1 MTDFYEDR
9 MRVFFETFTDHMT
22 LAQKKIDGFY
32 YKKCGYKS
40 DNTLPE
46 IDDSFRIFAE
56 DERWAGK
63 QDEHAWFY
71 KKIEV
76 PEEFQGKNVEIVI
89 STDAYKKYSWD
100 ATNPQFIVY
109 LDGVLVQGLDINH
122 REIFLDNAKESY
134 ELYIYAYSGMNG
146 DSYLDFEAEMKVY
159 NEPARKLFYSL
170 SVPFEI
176 TEYLNPDE
184 KNYIDIRNHI
194 INAINLIDM
203 RVKGSVEFQNSV
215 TAAQKYLD
223 EEFFGKYCKAED
235 VNAICIGH
243 THIDV
248 AWLWTLAQ
256 TREKVLRS
264 FSTVVTLM
272 RKYPEYKFMSSQAQL
287 YKYLKEESPELYEE
301 VKRLVKEGRW
311 EVEGAMWV
319 EADCNL
325 SSGESLVRQVLYG
338 KSFFKEEFGVDSK
351 VLWLPDVFGYSAA
364 LPQILMKSGVDK
376 FVTSKIG
383 WNETNRMPYDTFWWK
398 GIDGTDIFSY
408 FMTAQD
414 KIRGVPTTTNST
426 YNAKL
431 NPNQLQ
437 GGYDRYQQKDINNDI
452 MITFGF
458 GDGGGG
464 PIRKDLEYYDVLKKG
479 LTGVPKAKMEFAG
492 SMLERVKNRAEK
504 NPKTPT
510 WQGELYLEY
519 HRGTYTSQ
527 AKNKRNNRKCEFLYE
542 KAETLA
548 LESEILTGSEYPQ
561 KELHDGWETILL
573 NQFHDIIPGSS
584 IKEVYEVS
592 SKQYE
597 QLKLAGNEIVSKSYS
612 GIIENINTDGG
623 VIVFNP
629 NSFEGNS
636 TVKIDGET
644 YTVSGIPAKGYKVI
658 PMPTAKQ
665 SVSVTEDSIEN
676 GFFRLKF
683 DQTGAITELYD
694 KRNSREVLKKNG
706 RGNVITAYEDLPRD
720 YDNWEISNY
729 YTDKSWEVDTLE
741 SMVPIFDKARAGLEI
756 RKTFLSST
764 LVQKIWLYDDIDRI
778 DFETYIDWKESHI
791 ILKTAFP
798 IDVNSD
804 KATYDIQFGSVE
816 RPTHYNTSWDSA
828 RFEVCAHKYADL
840 SEYGYGVSLMNDC
853 KYGHSIHDGVMSLT
867 MLKSGT
873 YPDPTADKCEHC
885 FTYSLYPHADDYK
898 SAGTIAKSYDL
909 NNPMTAF
916 KIGKHSGNLPEEYS
930 FVSTENEN
938 VIIETVKKAENGE
951 GIIVRMYESFNKRTN
966 AVINLGFDFESVT
979 LCDLLENDLKVI
991 VHDGRSVPI
1000 TLKPFEIV
1008 TIKIKQ

>member
-9 MRVFFETFTDHMT
+9 MRVFFDTFEQYMTVAETH
-22 LAQKKIDGFY
+22 IDGFL
-32 YKKCGYKS
+32 YKKCGYKA

-46 IDDSFRIFAE
+46 IDESFREFGKN
-56 DERWAGK
+56 ERWGGK

-71 KKIEV
+71 KKLII
-76 PEEFQGKNVEIVI
+76 PEQYRGKNVELVI
-89 STDAYKKYSWD
+89 STDAYKQSWD
-100 ATNPQFIVY
+100 AINPQFIVY
-109 LDGVLVQGLDINH
+109 LNGALVQGLDMNH
-122 REIFLDNAKESY
+122 REVFLDNAEDSY
-134 ELYIYAYSGMNG
+134 ELYIYAYTGMNG
-146 DSYLDFEAEMKVY
+146 DGWLDFDAKLVVY
-159 NEPARKLFYSL
+159 NEEARKLYYSL
-170 SVPFEI
+170 KVPFEV
-176 TEYLNPDE
+176 TEYLNPGE
-184 KNYIDIRNHI
+184 KTYIDIEKHI
-194 INAINLIDM
+194 LNAVNLLDL
-203 RVKGSVEFQNSV
+203 RVPGSAEFNNSV
-215 TAAQKYLD
+215 KSAQKYLD
-223 EEFFGKYCKAED
+223 GEFFKKCTPED

-256 TREKVLRS
+256 TREKVQRS
-264 FSTVVTLM
+264 FSTVLALM
-272 RKYPEYKFMSSQAQL
+272 KKYPEYKFMSSQAQL
-287 YKYLKEESPELYEE
+287 YKYLKEECPELYAE
-301 VKRLVKEGRW
+301 VKEMVKAGRW

-325 SSGESLVRQVLYG
+325 CSGESLVRQVLYG
-338 KSFFKEEFGVDSK
+338 KNFFKEEFGVDSK

-414 KIRGVPTTTNST
+414 KHRGVPTATNCT

-479 LTGVPKAKMEFAG
+479 ISGVPKAKMEFAG
-492 SMLERVKNRAEK
+492 SMLDRVKKRAEE
-504 NPKTPT
+504 NQKTPT

-548 LESEILTGSEYPQ
+548 VMDEKLNGAKYPE
-561 KELHDGWETILL
+561 KTIHDGWETILL

-597 QLKLAGNEIVSKSYS
+597 QLKLAGKEVVSKACSD
-612 GIIENINTDGG
+612 IAQNIDTDGG
-623 VIVFNP
+623 VLVFNP
-629 NSFEGNS
+629 NSFKGDGA
-636 TVKIDGET
+636 VKIDGVT
-644 YTVSGIPAKGYKVI
+644 YCVHDIPPKGYKVI
-658 PMPTAKQ
+658 SMPEKKGKVKACDNC
-665 SVSVTEDSIEN
+665 VEN
-676 GFFRLKF
+676 DFFRLSV
-683 DQTGAITELYD
+683 DENGTLSEIYD
-694 KRNSREVLKKNG
+694 KRNMRDVLKKNA

-729 YTDKSWEVDTLE
+729 YTDKSWEVNDVK
-741 SMVPIFDKARAGLEI
+741 SVKPIEDGARAGFEI
-756 RKTFLSST
+756 EKSFLNS
-764 LVQKIWLYDDIDRI
+764 VIKQKIWLYDDVDRI

-791 ILKTAFP
+791 LLKAAFP
-798 IDVNSD
+798 VDVNTD

-828 RFEVCAHKYADL
+828 RFEVCAHKYADI
-840 SEYGYGVSLMNDC
+840 SEYGYGVSLINDC
-853 KYGHSIHDGVMSLT
+853 KYGHAIHDGVMSLT
-867 MLKSGT
+867 LLKSGT
-873 YPDPTADKCEHC
+873 YPDPTADKCEHF
-885 FTYSLYPHADDYK
+885 FTYSLYPHAGDYRE
-898 SAGTIAKSYDL
+898 AGTIKQAYDL
-909 NNPMTAF
+909 NNPMTA
-916 KIGKHSGNLPEEYS
+916 ITVEKHSGKLGDSYS
-930 FVSTENEN
+930 FVSVRDENI
-938 VIIETVKKAENGE
+938 VIETVKKAEDGD

-966 AVINLGFDFESVT
+966 TVLKTGFDFKSVT
-979 LCDLLENDLKVI
+979 LCDMLENDLKVVSAQENSI
-991 VHDGRSVPI
+991 PL

-1008 TIKIKQ
+1008 TIKIR

>member
-1 MTDFYEDR
+1 MMTDFYEDR
-9 MRVFFETFTDHMT
+9 MRAFFNAYERFLTVYEKE
-22 LAQKKIDGFY
+22 LDGFMI
-32 YKKCGYKS
+32 KKCGYKK
-40 DNTLPE
+40 NNELPK
-46 IDDSFRIFAE
+46 IDKSFREFGAN
-56 DERWAGK
+56 ERWGGK
-63 QDEHAWFY
+63 HDEHVWFY
-71 KKIEV
+71 KKLSIPKEL
-76 PEEFQGKNVEIVI
+76 QGKNIEIEI
-89 STDAYKKYSWD
+89 STSSADKGWD
-100 ATNPQFIVY
+100 AINPQFIVY
-109 LDGVLVQGLDINH
+109 LNGVLVQGLDMNH
-122 REIFLDNAKESY
+122 TEIFLDKAKKSY
-134 ELYIYAYSGMNG
+134 ELYIYAYSGMAG
-146 DSYLDFEAEMKVY
+146 DAYFDFKATMKVY
-159 NEPARKLFYSL
+159 NEAARKLYYAL
-170 SVPFEI
+170 KVPFEV
-176 TEYLNPDE
+176 TEYLNPEE
-184 KNYIDIRNHI
+184 KTYIEIKNHI
-194 INAINLIDM
+194 INAINLLDL
-203 RVKGSVEFQNSV
+203 RVVGSADFNKSV
-215 TAAQKYLD
+215 KEAQKYLD
-223 EEFFGKYCKAED
+223 TEFYGKYCKAEN
-235 VNAICIGH
+235 VNAVCIGH

-264 FSTVVTLM
+264 FSTVIALM
-272 RKYPEYKFMSSQAQL
+272 KKYPEYKFMSSQAQL
-287 YKYLKEESPELYEE
+287 YKYLKEECPELYEE
-301 VKRLVKEGRW
+301 VKKMIKAGRW
-311 EVEGAMWV
+311 EVEGSMWV

-338 KSFFKEEFGVDSK
+338 KNFFKEEFGVESK

-383 WNETNRMPYDTFWWK
+383 WNETNRVPYDTFWWK
-398 GIDGTDIFSY
+398 GIDGTDIFAY

-414 KIRGVPTTTNST
+414 KHRGVPTSTSCT

-431 NPNQLQ
+431 NPSQLQ
-437 GGYDRYQQKDINNDI
+437 GGYDRYQQKDINNEI
-452 MITFGF
+452 MITFGY

-464 PIRKDLEYYDVLKKG
+464 PVKKDLEYYDYLKKG
-479 LTGVPKAKMEFAG
+479 ITGVPKAKMEFAG
-492 SMLERVKNRAEK
+492 SMLERVKKRAEK

-527 AKNKRNNRKCEFLYE
+527 AKNKRNNRKSEFLFE

-548 LESEILTGSEYPQ
+548 VMNEMLNNKKYPQ

-584 IKEVYEVS
+584 IKEVYDVS

-597 QLKLAGNEIVSKSYS
+597 QIKLTGEEITEKAYND
-612 GIIENINTDGG
+612 IMENVNTDGG

-629 NSFEGNS
+629 NSFKGDGA
-636 TVKIDGET
+636 VKIDGKT
-644 YTVSGIPAKGYKVI
+644 YTVKDIPAKGYKVI
-658 PMPTAKQ
+658 KKPEIAQT
-665 SVSVTEDSIEN
+665 VVTTENTIEN
-676 GFFRLKF
+676 NFFKLVLDENGTF
-683 DQTGAITELYD
+683 TGIYD
-694 KRNSREVLKKNG
+694 KRNQRDVLKKNA
-706 RGNVITAYEDLPRD
+706 RGNVFTAYEDLPRD

-729 YTDKSWEVDTLE
+729 YTDKSWEVNKVKSVKQIKDG
-741 SMVPIFDKARAGLEI
+741 ARAGLEVK
-756 RKTFLSST
+756 KTFLNST
-764 LVQKIWLYDDIDRI
+764 LIQKIWLYDDIDRI

-798 IDVNSD
+798 VDINTD

-828 RFEVCAHKYADL
+828 KFEVCAHKYADI
-840 SEYGYGVSLMNDC
+840 SEYGYGVSLINDC

-873 YPDPTADKCEHC
+873 YPDPTADKCEHY

-898 SAGTIAKSYDL
+898 QAGTIKQAYEL

-916 KIGKHSGNLPEEYS
+916 KIKKQTGKLSDEYS
-930 FVSTENEN
+930 FIAPEDEN
-938 VIIETVKKAENGE
+938 VVIETVKKAENGD

-966 AVINLGFDFESVT
+966 TVLKTGFDFKSVT
-979 LCDLLENDLKVI
+979 LCDMMENDLKVVRAKNGSI
-991 VHDGRSVPI
+991 PL

-1008 TIKIKQ
+1008 TIKIR

>member
-9 MRVFFETFTDHMT
+9 MRVFFDTFEQYMTVAETH
-22 LAQKKIDGFY
+22 IDGFL
-32 YKKCGYKS
+32 YKECGYKS

-46 IDDSFRIFAE
+46 IDESFREFGKN
-56 DERWAGK
+56 ERWGGK

-71 KKIEV
+71 KKLII
-76 PEEFQGKNVEIVI
+76 PEQYRGKNVELVI
-89 STDAYKKYSWD
+89 STDAYKQSWD
-100 ATNPQFIVY
+100 AINPQFIVY
-109 LDGVLVQGLDINH
+109 LNGALVQGLDMNH
-122 REIFLDNAKESY
+122 REVFLDNAEESY
-134 ELYIYAYSGMNG
+134 ELYIYAYTGMNG
-146 DSYLDFEAEMKVY
+146 DGWLDFDAKLVVY
-159 NEPARKLFYSL
+159 NEEARKLYYSL
-170 SVPFEI
+170 KVPFEV
-176 TEYLNPDE
+176 TEYLNPGE
-184 KNYIDIRNHI
+184 KTYIDIEKHI
-194 INAINLIDM
+194 LNAVNLLDL
-203 RVKGSVEFQNSV
+203 RVPGSAEFNNSV
-215 TAAQKYLD
+215 KSAQKYLD
-223 EEFFGKYCKAED
+223 EEFFKKCTPED

-256 TREKVLRS
+256 TREKVQRS
-264 FSTVVTLM
+264 FSTVLALM
-272 RKYPEYKFMSSQAQL
+272 KKYPEYKFMSSQAQL
-287 YKYLKEESPELYEE
+287 YKYLKEECPELYAE
-301 VKRLVKEGRW
+301 VKEMVKAGRW

-325 SSGESLVRQVLYG
+325 CSGESLVRQVLYG
-338 KSFFKEEFGVDSK
+338 KNFFKEEFGVDSK

-414 KIRGVPTTTNST
+414 KHRGVPTATNCT

-464 PIRKDLEYYDVLKKG
+464 PVRKDLEYYDVLKKG
-479 LTGVPKAKMEFAG
+479 ISGVPKAKMEFAG
-492 SMLERVKNRAEK
+492 SMLDRVKKRAEE

-548 LESEILTGSEYPQ
+548 VMDEKLNGAKYPE
-561 KELHDGWETILL
+561 KALHDGWETILL

-597 QLKLAGNEIVSKSYS
+597 QLKLAGREVVSKAYS
-612 GIIENINTDGG
+612 DIAQSIDTDGG
-623 VIVFNP
+623 VLVFNP
-629 NSFEGNS
+629 NSFKGDGA
-636 TVKIDGET
+636 VKIDGVT
-644 YTVSGIPAKGYKVI
+644 YCVHDIPPKGYKVI
-658 PMPTAKQ
+658 SMPEKKGK
-665 SVSVTEDSIEN
+665 VRVCDNGVEN
-676 GFFRLKF
+676 DFFRLTV
-683 DQTGAITELYD
+683 DENGTLSEIYD
-694 KRNSREVLKKNG
+694 KRNMRDVLKKNA

-729 YTDKSWEVDTLE
+729 YTDKSWEINDVK
-741 SMVPIFDKARAGLEI
+741 SVKPISDGARAGFEI
-756 RKTFLSST
+756 EKAFLNST
-764 LVQKIWLYDDIDRI
+764 VKQKIWLYDDIDRI

-791 ILKTAFP
+791 LLKAAFP
-798 IDVNSD
+798 VDVNTD

-828 RFEVCAHKYADL
+828 RFEVCAHKYADI
-840 SEYGYGVSLMNDC
+840 SEYSYGVSLINDC
-853 KYGHSIHDGVMSLT
+853 KYGHAIHDGVMSLT
-867 MLKSGT
+867 LLKSGT
-873 YPDPTADKCEHC
+873 YPDPTADKCEHF
-885 FTYSLYPHADDYK
+885 FTYSLYPHAGDYRE
-898 SAGTIAKSYDL
+898 AGTIKQAYDL
-909 NNPMTAF
+909 NNPMTA
-916 KIGKHSGNLPEEYS
+916 ITVGKHSGKLGDSYS
-930 FVSTENEN
+930 FVSVRDENI
-938 VIIETVKKAENGE
+938 VIETVKKAEDGD

-966 AVINLGFDFESVT
+966 TVLKTGFDFKSVT
-979 LCDLLENDLKVI
+979 LCDMLENDLKVI
-991 VHDGRSVPI
+991 SAKENSIPL

-1008 TIKIKQ
+1008 TIKIR

>member
-9 MRVFFETFTDHMT
+9 MRVFFDTFEQYMTVAETH
-22 LAQKKIDGFY
+22 IDGFLY
-32 YKKCGYKS
+32 RKCGYKS

-46 IDDSFRIFAE
+46 IDDSFREFGKN
-56 DERWAGK
+56 ERWGGK

-71 KKIEV
+71 KKLII
-76 PEEFQGKNVEIVI
+76 PEQYKGKNVELVI
-89 STDAYKKYSWD
+89 STDAYKQSWD
-100 ATNPQFIVY
+100 AINPQFIVY
-109 LDGVLVQGLDINH
+109 LNGVLVQGLDMNH
-122 REIFLDNAKESY
+122 REVFLDNAEESY
-134 ELYIYAYSGMNG
+134 ELYIYAYTGMNG
-146 DSYLDFEAEMKVY
+146 DGWLDFDAKLVVY
-159 NEPARKLFYSL
+159 NEEARKLYYSL
-170 SVPFEI
+170 KVPFEV
-176 TEYLNPDE
+176 TEYLNPGE
-184 KNYIDIRNHI
+184 KTYIDIENHI
-194 INAINLIDM
+194 LNAVNLLDL
-203 RVKGSVEFQNSV
+203 RVPSSAEFNNSV
-215 TAAQKYLD
+215 KAAQKYLD
-223 EEFFGKYCKAED
+223 EEFFKKCTPED

-256 TREKVLRS
+256 TREKVQRS
-264 FSTVVTLM
+264 FSTVLALM
-272 RKYPEYKFMSSQAQL
+272 KKYPEYKFMSSQAQL
-287 YKYLKEESPELYEE
+287 YKYLKEECPELYAE
-301 VKRLVKEGRW
+301 VKEMVKAGRW

-325 SSGESLVRQVLYG
+325 CSGESLVRQVLYG
-338 KSFFKEEFGVDSK
+338 KNFFKEEFGVDSK

-383 WNETNRMPYDTFWWK
+383 WNETNRMPYDTFWWR

-414 KIRGVPTTTNST
+414 KHRGVPTATNCT

-464 PIRKDLEYYDVLKKG
+464 PVRKDLEYYDVLKKG
-479 LTGVPKAKMEFAG
+479 ISGVPKAKMEFAG
-492 SMLERVKNRAEK
+492 SMLDRVKKRAEE

-548 LESEILTGSEYPQ
+548 VMDEKLNGAKYPE
-561 KELHDGWETILL
+561 KTIHDGWETILL

-597 QLKLAGNEIVSKSYS
+597 QLKLAGREVVSKAYND
-612 GIIENINTDGG
+612 IAQNIDTDGG
-623 VIVFNP
+623 VLVFNP
-629 NSFEGNS
+629 NSFKGDGA
-636 TVKIDGET
+636 VKIDGVT
-644 YTVSGIPAKGYKVI
+644 YCVHDIPAKGYKVI
-658 PMPTAKQ
+658 SMPEKKGK
-665 SVSVTEDSIEN
+665 VKVCDNCVEN
-676 GFFRLKF
+676 DFFRLSV
-683 DQTGAITELYD
+683 DENGTLSEIYD
-694 KRNSREVLKKNG
+694 KRNMRDVLKKNA

-729 YTDKSWEVDTLE
+729 YTDKSWEVNDVK
-741 SMVPIFDKARAGLEI
+741 SVKPIEDGARAGFEI
-756 RKTFLSST
+756 EKSFLNSIIK
-764 LVQKIWLYDDIDRI
+764 QKIWLYDDVDRI

-791 ILKTAFP
+791 LLKTAFP
-798 IDVNSD
+798 VDVNTD

-828 RFEVCAHKYADL
+828 RFEVCAHKYADI
-840 SEYGYGVSLMNDC
+840 SEYSYGVSLINDC
-853 KYGHSIHDGVMSLT
+853 KYGHAIHDGVMSLT
-867 MLKSGT
+867 LLKSGT
-873 YPDPTADKCEHC
+873 YPDPTADKCEHL
-885 FTYSLYPHADDYK
+885 FTYSLYPHAGDYRE
-898 SAGTIAKSYDL
+898 AGTIKQAYDL
-909 NNPMTAF
+909 NNPMTA
-916 KIGKHSGNLPEEYS
+916 ITVGKHSGKLGDSYS
-930 FVSTENEN
+930 FVSVRDENI
-938 VIIETVKKAENGE
+938 VIETVKKAENGD
-951 GIIVRMYESFNKRTN
+951 GIIIRMYESFNKRTN
-966 AVINLGFDFESVT
+966 TVLKTGFDFKSVT
-979 LCDLLENDLKVI
+979 LCDMLENDLKVI
-991 VHDGRSVPI
+991 SAKENSIPL

-1008 TIKIKQ
+1008 TIKIR